1 MHLQSWFRHISM
13 TALTVVPRSDTN
25 EKNASATFGACRRQ
39 QGGRCAAA
47 SGQMDGGSLL
57 GIMNN
62 FVSEPFG
69 ETYDLLAFPIGDRE
83 RLQCCAQMSAKSIPI
98 RHRNGEV
105 VMG

>member
-1 MHLQSWFRHISM
+1 MKKMPRLLSEPVGDSKADG
-13 TALTVVPRSDTN
+13 ALRPPGKWTVVRYW
-25 EKNASATFGACRRQ
+25 AS
-39 QGGRCAAA
+39 
-47 SGQMDGGSLL
+47 
-57 GIMNN
+57 MNN

-98 RHRNGEV
+98 RRRNGEV

>member
-1 MHLQSWFRHISM
+1 MRRYKATMQPPIENHRNRL
-13 TALTVVPRSDTN
+13 AVG
-25 EKNASATFGACRRQ
+25 KNRGQLFLSSAGRACRP
-39 QGGRCAAA
+39 GHLT
-47 SGQMDGGSLL
+47 SLL
-57 GIMNN
+57 GILNN